1 MTKLLR
7 DMKTKSPAP
16 ITLFTPAQR
25 EEALEWAVCSER
37 RLRTILKDLVDLI
50 EIKVRDHGCKLTG
63 LELSSLT
70 SAAANALE
78 TYRHL
83 QTGQ

>member
-1 MTKLLR
+1 MTKLPG
-7 DMKTKSPAP
+7 DMKTKSQTPV
-16 ITLFTPAQR
+16 TLFTPAQR

-78 TYRHL
+78 AYRHL